1 MASSS
6 RYMREKRREAF
17 RCLLLAYR
25 AGLVYGTTKSS
36 AREVKDAALAVL
48 AGQFPMITIGVS
60 SPRGKGRPERFL
72 YVKVRKHYRRW
83 RKRHGA

>member
-6 RYMREKRREAF
+6 RYMREKRSEAF

-48 AGQFPMITIGVS
+48 AGQFPMLTVGVS
-60 SPRGKGRPERFL
+60 PRVTGSPERFL